1 VTADDLGHLLT
12 RFGPFL
18 LVIAWAV
25 MVAIFR
31 RKPERPADV
40 PAPKPVVA
48 QPRPVVS
55 APPPRP
61 ASRPQPTPPPQPAPA
76 PRRPAP
82 PAPEPALTAAVL
94 ARAASVARV
103 VARDRAEAA
112 EEAAG
117 SLRAQL
123 SEVGWQQAVVL
134 TEILGPPLA
143 LRRPGTLGPPG
154 AL

>member
-1 VTADDLGHLLT
+1 
-12 RFGPFL
+12 
-18 LVIAWAV
+18 
-25 MVAIFR
+25 
-31 RKPERPADV
+31 
-40 PAPKPVVA
+40 
-48 QPRPVVS
+48 
-55 APPPRP
+55 
-61 ASRPQPTPPPQPAPA
+61 
-76 PRRPAP
+76 
-82 PAPEPALTAAVL
+82 
-94 ARAASVARV
+94 V